1 MKNLSRSILLFAAA
15 AIVDFPLSSCTVVDN
30 SFVVRVPFEE
40 LKSGV
45 YYLHFR
51 KL

>member
-15 AIVDFPLSSCTVVDN
+15 AIVAFSLSSCIVVDN
-30 SFVVRVPFEE
+30 PVVVRVPFEE
-40 LKSGV
+40 LKGGV
-45 YYLHFR
+45 YYLHSR